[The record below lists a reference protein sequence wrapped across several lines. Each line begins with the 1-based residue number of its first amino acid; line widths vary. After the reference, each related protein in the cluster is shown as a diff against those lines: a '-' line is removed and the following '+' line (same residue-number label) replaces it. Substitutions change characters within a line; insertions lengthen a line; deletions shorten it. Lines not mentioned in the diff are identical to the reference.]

1 METKEI
7 TVREHLR
14 YLVDRAVEK
23 TQSDNSEHA
32 FIRVTHRFR
41 PDEVHEP
48 KNTDSE
54 TVLFMIYNET
64 KRMRITYL
72 GDGYHI
78 ESEISGRNESVLTP
92 EDVVDTVYKD
102 IEQMRLEP
110 CDAPPTNIQEFIL
123 QSLKAVHYAVE
134 SVNHNYEVRMEPRP
148 VEIPNSVAVDIS
160 MLSAK
165 TTVGFTRYAPGTCP
179 DTDKGCIEVH
189 YKDHQPIVITDD
201 KSRYER
207 LTAIAGVVEH
217 EMERLRE
224 LVSSD
229 LKELADEDEQE
240 L

>member
-32 FIRVTHRFR
+32 FIRVTHRFQ

-48 KNTDSE
+48 KNINSE
-54 TVLFMIYNET
+54 TVLFTIYNET
-64 KRMRITYL
+64 KRMRITDL

-110 CDAPPTNIQEFIL
+110 CDAPPSNIQEFLYRSIDD
-123 QSLKAVHYAVE
+123 VHYALESIGVE
-134 SVNHNYEVRMEPRP
+134 HDINLTTALMDEPNMIAVNMHL
-148 VEIPNSVAVDIS
+148 
-160 MLSAK
+160 LSAK
-165 TTVGFTRYAPGTCP
+165 ERIGFVRRESYTE
-179 DTDKGCIEVH
+179 IH
-189 YKDHQPIVITDD
+189 YKGQQKPTIVTDD
-201 KSRYER
+201 KSRYDR
-207 LTAIAGVVEH
+207 LTVLAPIVEQRLEH
-217 EMERLRE
+217 LYEQAAADIKELTDEQAMER
-224 LVSSD
+224 
-229 LKELADEDEQE
+229 
-240 L
+240 